1 MSWTASFLKVLQ
13 CFLNY
18 VHTRVAVHAVDGKGL
33 LLCLADGARNL
44 MEGMSTDDGVP
55 PTPTRLRMFH
65 GAGYAPCARNRHST
79 PGVPN
84 LKIPSPL
91 EEQSFL
97 VDELPG

>member
-55 PTPTRLRMFH
+55 PTPICARMFH
-65 GAGYAPCARNRHST
+65 GAGYALCARNRHST